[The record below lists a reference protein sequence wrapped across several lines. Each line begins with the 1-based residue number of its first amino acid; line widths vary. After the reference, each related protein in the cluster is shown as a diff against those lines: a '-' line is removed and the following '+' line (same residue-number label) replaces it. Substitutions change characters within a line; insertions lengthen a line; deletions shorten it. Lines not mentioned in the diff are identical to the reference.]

1 MSIWQEIQETRALLD
16 TTREEARA
24 YGLAM
29 NAAECKYNTVKSLR
43 VRELLDE
50 GFNISII
57 RETIKG
63 ELEVARALN
72 EFQDLQ
78 VEHKN
83 AYEAV
88 QILKRDYDFLRE
100 QYQREWGQA
109 NDY

>member
-1 MSIWQEIQETRALLD
+1 MSIWQEIQEARALLD
-16 TTREEARA
+16 TTREEARV

-29 NAAECKYNTVKSLR
+29 NAAECRYNTAKDLR

-50 GFNISII
+50 GMSITMI
-57 RETIKG
+57 KEIIKG
-63 ELEVARALN
+63 EPEVSMALN
-72 EFQDLQ
+72 EFQNFQ
-78 VEHKN
+78 IEYKN
-83 AYEAV
+83 ACEAV